1 MTANLSLSHHQQ
13 PQSSSF
19 SLSLQGNS
27 YHNFINAIKSPATK
41 LVYHNSLKRYL
52 SFKKLT
58 NVDDLLLHASNP
70 RLIEA
75 QIIEYIMTL
84 RKDGVA
90 FTTIQFFIAPILT
103 FYSLNDVVLN
113 KRKITRYFGE
123 YKKVV
128 KDRAYTTEEIHR
140 ALQTADE
147 RMRMIILL
155 LCSTGCRIGSLPS
168 LTVGNLTKIDYG
180 MYKTVIYEGTNNE
193 YYTFCTPEAGQA
205 IDDYLSYRQRC
216 GEKLS
221 FDQYFGKWE
230 PSNAPLIRQQF
241 DVNDLL
247 QVRNPQ
253 PMDLNAIRKVLTR
266 HLVKVGL
273 RTVEHPTA
281 PKSTKRVR
289 KSVSLANG
297 FRKFAISNFIKAQLN
312 HEIRE
317 LLVDH
322 STMLDLNY
330 FRPAEEEVLGEYMKA
345 VDFLTISAENKLRR
359 EVEHYK
365 VKASQ
370 FDSLR
375 EEIDQLKEMIK
386 G

>member
-1 MTANLSLSHHQQ
+1 M
-13 PQSSSF
+13 
-19 SLSLQGNS
+19 
-27 YHNFINAIKSPATK
+27 
-41 LVYHNSLKRYL
+41 
-52 SFKKLT
+52 KLT
-58 NVDDLLLHASNP
+58 NVDDLLLHASTNP

-75 QIIEYIMTL
+75 QIIDYVMTL
-84 RKDGVA
+84 RNDGIA
-90 FTTIQFFIAPILT
+90 FTTIQFFIAHILT

-113 KRKITRYFGE
+113 RRKITRYIGE
-123 YKKVV
+123 YKRIV

-168 LTVGNLTKIDYG
+168 ITLVNLTKLDYG
-180 MYKTVIYEGTNNE
+180 MYKIVIYKGTNNE

-205 IDDYLSYRQRC
+205 IDDYLAHRQRC

-221 FDQYFGKWE
+221 FKENSSRWE
-230 PSNAPLIRQQF
+230 PSDAPLIRQQF
-241 DVNDLL
+241 DINDLL
-247 QVRNPQ
+247 QVRNAQ

-266 HLVKVGL
+266 HLVRVGL
-273 RTVEHPTA
+273 RTVEHPAA

-289 KSVSLANG
+289 KSISLANG
-297 FRKFAISNFIKAQLN
+297 FRKFVISNFIKAQLN

-322 STMLDLNY
+322 ATMLDLNY
-330 FRPAEEEVLGEYMKA
+330 FRPSEEEVLGEYVKA
-345 VDFLTISAENKLRR
+345 VDYLTISAENKLRR

-375 EEIDQLKEMIK
+375 AEIDQLKEMIK

>member
-1 MTANLSLSHHQQ
+1 M
-13 PQSSSF
+13 
-19 SLSLQGNS
+19 
-27 YHNFINAIKSPATK
+27 
-41 LVYHNSLKRYL
+41 
-52 SFKKLT
+52 KLT
-58 NVDDLLLHASNP
+58 NVDDLLLHASTNP

-75 QIIEYIMTL
+75 QIIDYVMTL
-84 RKDGVA
+84 RNDGIA

-113 KRKITRYFGE
+113 RRKITRYFGE
-123 YKKVV
+123 YKRIV
-128 KDRAYTTEEIHR
+128 KDRAYTTEEIHK

-168 LTVGNLTKIDYG
+168 ITLGNLAKLDYD
-180 MYKTVIYEGTNNE
+180 MYKIVIYEGTNNE

-205 IDDYLSYRQRC
+205 VDGYLEYRQRC

-221 FDQYFGKWE
+221 FKEGSRKWE
-230 PSNAPLIRQQF
+230 PIDTPLIRQQF

-247 QVRNPQ
+247 QARNPQ

-289 KSVSLANG
+289 KSISLTNG
-297 FRKFAISNFIKAQLN
+297 FRKFVISNFIKAQLN

-322 STMLDLNY
+322 ATMLDLNY
-330 FRPAEEEVLGEYMKA
+330 FRPSEEEVLGEYMKA
-345 VDFLTISAENKLRR
+345 VDYLTISAENKLRR
-359 EVEHYK
+359 EVQTLKQE
-365 VKASQ
+365 VIR
-370 FDSLR
+370 FDKMQKQI
-375 EEIDQLKEMIK
+375 EELNRRIGLTS
-386 G
+386 